1 MSPHGRPP
9 GTPDPAVPSDDD
21 LAARITDALHRRA
34 RTAPDPAEVADRLA
48 ASVARRT
55 PPRAVAVRRGGQ
67 VLAAGIVTGSIAVA
81 AAGAAAA
88 ANPYSRVA
96 VAFEGAARTVGLDVS
111 FMPEGYTREQD
122 EALWAAGYES
132 EELGALAALWGTDR
146 IETKARTGQMLLDGL
161 EVPVAPGSVPSYN
174 PGEDQAEAFW
184 AAGYTYEDLTVL
196 TELWGLEHFDA
207 KVRAGQAVLDGEA
220 LPITPGSAPS
230 PAVTAPVDP
239 PPAVGPAPG
248 DG

>member
-1 MSPHGRPP
+1 
-9 GTPDPAVPSDDD
+9 
-21 LAARITDALHRRA
+21 
-34 RTAPDPAEVADRLA
+34 
-48 ASVARRT
+48 
-55 PPRAVAVRRGGQ
+55 
-67 VLAAGIVTGSIAVA
+67 
-81 AAGAAAA
+81 
-88 ANPYSRVA
+88 VA